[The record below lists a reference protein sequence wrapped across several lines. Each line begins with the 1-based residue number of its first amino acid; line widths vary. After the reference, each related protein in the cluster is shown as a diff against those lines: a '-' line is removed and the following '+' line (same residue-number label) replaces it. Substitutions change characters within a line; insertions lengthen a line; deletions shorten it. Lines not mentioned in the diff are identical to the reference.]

1 MTKIIVVG
9 SGIIGLS
16 SALFLSLSGFRV
28 SLITK
33 NPEEAVSW
41 VAGGML
47 APFSEGLEGVLFEFS
62 YRSLKEYPSYVELI
76 REVSGQRI
84 DLWMEGINR
93 VVLKG
98 EEDTLR
104 KARRYIKEGFKAEIL
119 TPKANLSDSVDCV
132 IHYAEEGWVDVPMLM
147 DALLFAINKK
157 GVEFITDNIHKVIME
172 DKKVIRLEGVKNKY
186 EGDFYVFCTG
196 TWTRDL
202 FDLPVFPVKGQA
214 LKVKYPHV
222 DRVYYS
228 LISYIIPR
236 SKYVY
241 IGATSEKQNTDLQV
255 SLEGIKTLSENAI
268 RVMPSIGSAQFLSA
282 VVGLRPAT
290 PDELPIFDLGENYM
304 LLTGHYRNG
313 ILHAPMT
320 VRVLQDYLLK
330 GEKSHYLEYF
340 SPERFKNP

>member
-47 APFSEGLEGVLFEFS
+47 APFSEGLEGVLFDFS

-76 REVSGQRI
+76 RDVSGQRI
-84 DLWMEGINR
+84 DLWMEGIYR

-98 EEDTLR
+98 EEDALR
-104 KARRYIKEGFKAEIL
+104 KAKRYIKEGFKLEIL
-119 TPKANLSDSVDCV
+119 TPKALLSDYVDFL
-132 IHYAEEGWVDVPMLM
+132 IHYTEEGWVDAPMLM
-147 DALLFAINKK
+147 DALLFAINRE
-157 GVEFITDNIHKVIME
+157 GVEFITDRIHKVITK
-172 DKKVIRLEGVKNKY
+172 DKRVIRLEGVKNRY
-186 EGDFYVFCTG
+186 EADFYVFCTG
-196 TWTRDL
+196 TWTREL

-214 LKVKYPHV
+214 LKVKHPTV

-228 LISYIIPR
+228 SISYIIPR

-241 IGATSEKQNTDLQV
+241 IGATTERQNTDLHV
-255 SLEGIKTLSENAI
+255 SLEGIKTLSENAMRI
-268 RVMPSIGSAQFLSA
+268 MPTISSAQFLSA
-282 VVGLRPAT
+282 MVGFRPAT
-290 PDELPIFDLGENYM
+290 PDDLPIFDLGENYM

-320 VRVLQDYLLK
+320 VKVLQDYLLK
-330 GEKSHYLEYF
+330 GERSCYLDSF
-340 SPERFKNP
+340 SPERFKNS